1 MFIEVGGQ
9 GKHVNELDAS
19 KTITGGYNGGGT
31 AWRNTPD
38 LHGVATGGGATHIAK
53 KAGLLS
59 SLSSSQSDIL
69 IVAGGGGGA
78 AYAYYS
84 DTNYY
89 SSSGGHAGGYQGVD
103 ADGYS
108 GFLQEDYKK
117 ACPGARQTIL
127 ISPIGGEGNNH
138 PATPGTFGQ
147 GANYSIDSNAST
159 AGGGGGY
166 YGGTGCRNWSGSGGS
181 SYIGNALLTNKE
193 MYCYDCLESTNTET
207 KTVKTNNVSATAT
220 PKTAKQ
226 GNGYAK
232 ITLIS
237 CTN

>member
-1 MFIEVGGQ
+1 MQTFTPVCTGTYQLEVWGAQGGD
-9 GKHVNELDAS
+9 V
-19 KTITGGYNGGGT
+19 
-31 AWRNTPD
+31 
-38 LHGVATGGGATHIAK
+38 
-53 KAGLLS
+53 
-59 SLSSSQSDIL
+59 
-69 IVAGGGGGA
+69 
-78 AYAYYS
+78 
-84 DTNYY
+84 
-89 SSSGGHAGGYQGVD
+89 
-103 ADGYS
+103 DGYS
-108 GFLQEDYKK
+108 GFLFVDKNGNPLAK

-138 PATPGTFGQ
+138 PTTPGTFDQ

-159 AGGGGGY
+159 AGGGY

-181 SYIGNALLTNKE
+181 SYIGNTLLTNKE